1 MPLKLSPSVVA
12 FTLVGLLSC
21 STTIFILI
29 PPNLQGSRGV
39 DNEGYF
45 GKVTSEIDWC
55 ENNYVHTR
63 YIAEFANSTTSLIY
77 CLLAVFSY
85 IESMEQLS
93 KDPGAIKFQLLLVS
107 LWSVGIGSTLFHGT
121 LLYWAQLLDELPMVY
136 LICSAGFIVST
147 QSSIHLTPAQAKTGK
162 LYIFG
167 CLLLTLTIV
176 LTAQGTHVHNAGR
189 GAGAVA
195 FAINLVFVF
204 HGSSR
209 SAAVVSSIDP
219 SSGVEMNDLFAHGFV
234 CMVLSLVSWILDSIF
249 CEQLLAFSPRV
260 FLNFH
265 AFGWHVFTSLA
276 VYYMYKA
283 LIVERSVILKRG
295 DKMGKIT

>member
-1 MPLKLSPSVVA
+1 MKILELLLFLFSVHACYRFKSQLSSKEMPLKLSPSVVA

-21 STTIFILI
+21 STTIFILV

-45 GKVTSEIDWC
+45 GKGTSEIDWC

-136 LICSAGFIVST
+136 LICSAGE
-147 QSSIHLTPAQAKTGK
+147 
-162 LYIFG
+162 
-167 CLLLTLTIV
+167 TISPY
-176 LTAQGTHVHNAGR
+176 R
-189 GAGAVA
+189 GAYRYFILTRR
-195 FAINLVFVF
+195 FAPLYLPRRIHSFNSVE
-204 HGSSR
+204 HPPHSR
-209 SAAVVSSIDP
+209 ASQDWEALHFRLSAPHADHRSDCT
-219 SSGVEMNDLFAHGFV
+219 GH
-234 CMVLSLVSWILDSIF
+234 
-249 CEQLLAFSPRV
+249 PR
-260 FLNFH
+260 
-265 AFGWHVFTSLA
+265 TQ
-276 VYYMYKA
+276 
-283 LIVERSVILKRG
+283 RR
-295 DKMGKIT
+295 